1 VGTERLEIGTDR
13 HRAVGGN
20 DKRAGGSDRAIE
32 NDILR
37 RGQCGLVKTGNQQ
50 NCAEGGAK
58 QRHRDLLSRR
68 IARINMGHHHFIVVN
83 LALPK
88 ITGENNKRDN
98 RRLLSVASKQMKQE
112 S

>member
-1 VGTERLEIGTDR
+1 
-13 HRAVGGN
+13 
-20 DKRAGGSDRAIE
+20 
-32 NDILR
+32 
-37 RGQCGLVKTGNQQ
+37 
-50 NCAEGGAK
+50 
-58 QRHRDLLSRR
+58 
-68 IARINMGHHHFIVVN
+68 MGHHHFIVVN